1 MAAHATG
8 YPGSVAKDLSAEYQ
22 RPELKVLGTVQELTL
37 DNDKIG
43 GPSDGFTFMG
53 VTICN
58 VSVCHP

>member
-1 MAAHATG
+1 
-8 YPGSVAKDLSAEYQ
+8 VAQDLSAEYQ